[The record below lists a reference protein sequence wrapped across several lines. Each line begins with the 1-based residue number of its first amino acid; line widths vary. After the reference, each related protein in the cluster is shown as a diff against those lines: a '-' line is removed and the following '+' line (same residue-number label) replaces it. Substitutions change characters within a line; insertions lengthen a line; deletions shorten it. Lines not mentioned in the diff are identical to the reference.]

1 MYKSSKNL
9 KLWTQELG
17 STQLNPEP
25 ELQTGFD
32 HPTLYHIDHSLYTYS
47 SLQYLT
53 LTTVHSSLSNP
64 IYFGKFLFTINL
76 VSGEPE
82 NNHIKSMLLLTLF
95 TQCICNK
102 CTSFFKYYRKTYNIY
117 LCNVPWETNLVNGK
131 YNTQF
136 IKYISIKG
144 ITLRLHPS
152 YIHHLVP
159 YRI

>member
-1 MYKSSKNL
+1 MDVYQYQTINTPKKNL
-9 KLWTQELG
+9 KLWTQELS

-102 CTSFFKYYRKTYNIY
+102 CTSFFKYYRKPNNIY
-117 LCNVPWETNLVNGK
+117 VMYHEKL
-131 YNTQF
+131 
-136 IKYISIKG
+136 I
-144 ITLRLHPS
+144 
-152 YIHHLVP
+152 
-159 YRI
+159 